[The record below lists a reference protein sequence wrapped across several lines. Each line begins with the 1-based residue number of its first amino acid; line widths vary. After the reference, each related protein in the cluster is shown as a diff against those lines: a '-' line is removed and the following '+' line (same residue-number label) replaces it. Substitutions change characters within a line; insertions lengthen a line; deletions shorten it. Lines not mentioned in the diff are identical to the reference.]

1 LYNGSFWN
9 HLFNE
14 FKMTHCAWCGEGGIA
29 HNYILLKTW
38 FRLSFSDFL
47 GIFGAGQ
54 LMRYDLRRGH
64 VSYLCKYALEYT
76 TAYCFVFSSKK
87 STKNVRL
94 KIIHLQK
101 MGGCRGYFLALF
113 WVIENNSFFGSLY
126 YIDRMEMVSIFIVL
140 SIDVYIPYRH
150 GALELL

>member
-1 LYNGSFWN
+1 MRFVQWVILKP
-9 HLFNE
+9 HLLNE
-14 FKMTHCAWCGEGGIA
+14 FKMTHCAWCGDSGIA
-29 HNYILLKTW
+29 HNYILLKTL

-76 TAYCFVFSSKK
+76 AYCFVFFFKK

-101 MGGCRGYFLALF
+101 MGGCRGYFFGTFLGYRKQFFF
-113 WVIENNSFFGSLY
+113 WQLILY
-126 YIDRMEMVSIFIVL
+126 R
-140 SIDVYIPYRH
+140 
-150 GALELL
+150 